1 MTSLKKLLKST
12 KVSFSQNHTLKATEA
27 EGDMKGQSQVEQ
39 SRLVSQQPL
48 NLSEITLWNREKRHK
63 TCLKS

>member
-1 MTSLKKLLKST
+1 
-12 KVSFSQNHTLKATEA
+12 VSFSQNHTLKATEA
-27 EGDMKGQSQVEQ
+27 EGDMKGQSQVVEQ